1 MTPTAPQNRGEQSD
15 ARARRSRA
23 DLQLTINRRRPVIG
37 DVTSEKIMKTIDE
50 RDDLQLTAYI
60 LNYYGQFASEFEN
73 DVLLALNLDAKTI
86 QSESPIMKRK
96 LGEERDRII
105 ERITNPQVV
114 AMIANGRDHC
124 RKQIRERIM
133 RDNDSSIDLN
143 TCTKC
148 GRLARTPDAKMC
160 VQCGHTWYDRNKDV
174 TIPCT

>member
-1 MTPTAPQNRGEQSD
+1 MVHQSRGRGEFQRYVRED
-15 ARARRSRA
+15 HE
-23 DLQLTINRRRPVIG
+23 DNRRTRRPSTHSVH
-37 DVTSEKIMKTIDE
+37 T
-50 RDDLQLTAYI
+50 QLLRT
-60 LNYYGQFASEFEN
+60 FATEFEN

-133 RDNDSSIDLN
+133 RDNDGSIDLN
-143 TCTKC
+143 TCTNC

-160 VQCGHTWYDRNKDV
+160 VQCGYTWYDRNKE
-174 TIPCT
+174 T